1 MMMMMMI
8 PDYELNGREW
18 YNGFSLLKSWFSN
31 EVDLCKLDK
40 TKKNSESTRPSKW
53 LLLISF
59 PKYLPTSKLIL
70 LCCFSFSSKKRLRG
84 VGLIFNPKIYLA
96 DFGPLNRTFW
106 IVISKKN
113 PKMRGEGQRPFGTF
127 LIIHPFWRHHP
138 SLSGTGKVGV
148 YAISIWRYTKF
159 ALVYDSKST

>member
-1 MMMMMMI
+1 M
-8 PDYELNGREW
+8 DFLCLHLDFQRRYTCV
-18 YNGFSLLKSWFSN
+18 SWI
-31 EVDLCKLDK
+31 KP
-40 TKKNSESTRPSKW
+40 KKNLRINWTCKW

-70 LCCFSFSSKKRLRG
+70 LCCLSFSSKKRLRG
-84 VGLIFNPKIYLA
+84 VGLIFNPKIYVA

-106 IVISKKN
+106 TVISKKN
-113 PKMRGEGQRPFGTF
+113 PKLRGEGQRPFGTF

-138 SLSGTGKVGV
+138 SQSGTGKVGV

-159 ALVYDSKST
+159 AQVYNSTST